1 MKITTK
7 NLPPT
12 RCKPHRKDL
21 INQVPTMISIP
32 TIRLTLDRILSII
45 LTINL
50 FLIFPLYSQ
59 EPVREIN
66 YQSIKQK
73 IQAGY
78 LDGALKDTEDLLR
91 ENQGD
96 ATLELYQAEIWI
108 EKGERY
114 FKRRKYRSSLIEFEK
129 VYKVWSNNGF
139 VRQRYFELKSMQPL
153 VDYEEDNT
161 SLTALVPMGLQGTE
175 IRQDLLDES
184 KTNSSDGEDIDWKS
198 LDAKDRILYRHI
210 IRLENLLV
218 AALLL
223 LGIINVS
230 LLYTISKKK

>member
-96 ATLELYQAEIWI
+96 ATL
-108 EKGERY
+108 ERY